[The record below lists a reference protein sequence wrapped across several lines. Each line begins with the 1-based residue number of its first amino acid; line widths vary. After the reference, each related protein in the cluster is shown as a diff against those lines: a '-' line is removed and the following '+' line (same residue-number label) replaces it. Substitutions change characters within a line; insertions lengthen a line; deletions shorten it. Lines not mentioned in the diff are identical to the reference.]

1 MVNED
6 DEVNDD
12 CIEHADKDTDTFEE
26 IEVHIR

>member
-12 CIEHADKDTDTFEE
+12 CIEHADNLERSKYIYDR
-26 IEVHIR
+26 VHK